1 MTTTKI
7 IQGDMF
13 KLLPEMESNSFDYIF
28 TSPPYNRKRNDKYK
42 YYDDTVNYAKML
54 NFLADQSLRLAKD
67 YAFINVQK
75 NYYNK
80 KQVFDFMGRYS
91 DRIVEAFIWNK
102 SNPMPASG
110 HNITN
115 GYEFV
120 IALSTAHKSLKARN
134 TYTKNVITTPVNS
147 SNAYKKVHK
156 AVMSEDFAKTF
167 FSKFVEPNKRV
178 LDPFSGLATT
188 GLACIRN
195 SDDYVGIEVVPE
207 YVKLSKERLS
217 ERNAE
222 IALF

>member
-1 MTTTKI
+1 MTKTKI
-7 IQGDMF
+7 IEGDMF
-13 KLLPEMESNSFDYIF
+13 KIMSELEDNSFDYVF
-28 TSPPYNRKRNDKYK
+28 TSPPYNRKRNDKYAF
-42 YYDDTVNYAKML
+42 YDDSVDYANML
-54 NFLADQSLRLAKD
+54 EFLARESMRVAKD
-67 YAFINVQK
+67 YVFINVQK

-80 KQVFDFMGRYS
+80 KDVFNFLGEFS
-91 DRIVEAFIWNK
+91 NSIAELIVWSK

-120 IALSTAHKSLKARN
+120 IALSASHKSLKARS

-147 SNAYKKVHK
+147 SNPYKKVHK
-156 AVMSEDFAKTF
+156 AVMSEEFAKTF

-188 GLACIRN
+188 GLACISN

-217 ERNAE
+217 AKNVE
-222 IALF
+222 ISLS